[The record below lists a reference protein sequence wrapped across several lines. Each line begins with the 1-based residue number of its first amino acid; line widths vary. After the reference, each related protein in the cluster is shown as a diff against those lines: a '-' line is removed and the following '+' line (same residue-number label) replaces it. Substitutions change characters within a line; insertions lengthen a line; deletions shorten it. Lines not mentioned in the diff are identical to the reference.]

1 MALSLQFP
9 NLLEDALHVG
19 LGHQLEVP
27 ALGVEGRPV
36 LAQQPTNIPDV
47 SPRPSWMR
55 HRRGMNPNYEARM
68 LSRYLYRKSEEG
80 KLTYDRF
87 KGEGILV

>member
-1 MALSLQFP
+1 
-9 NLLEDALHVG
+9 
-19 LGHQLEVP
+19 
-27 ALGVEGRPV
+27 
-36 LAQQPTNIPDV
+36 
-47 SPRPSWMR
+47 MR
-55 HRRGMNPNYEARM
+55 HRRGMNPKYEARM